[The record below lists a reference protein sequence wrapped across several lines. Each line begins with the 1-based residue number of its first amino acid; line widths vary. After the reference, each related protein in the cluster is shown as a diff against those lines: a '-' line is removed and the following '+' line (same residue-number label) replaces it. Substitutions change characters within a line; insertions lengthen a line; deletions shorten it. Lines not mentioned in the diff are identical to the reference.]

1 MATTL
6 QPRTLRPAPE
16 PLGNFIRPGYND
28 HVVLAQALAEG
39 RGSGTG
45 LIINPVHAERQLPLV
60 TEANS
65 RGVETILDPKSLEL
79 SSPSGYILRGIPDL
93 PWAAEGVMHSPLNL
107 AGAGGQR
114 SMRSLAEHAAEAQMS
129 AILAPTHFLD
139 SPTSAW
145 WNIDATLVRSL
156 RVMLDELELT
166 QAPIY
171 YPVMV
176 KASAMSN
183 PAMMTRL
190 LTQLQSVPADA
201 IWLRLHPFG
210 TANSGPLALRRY
222 LGLCRQLH
230 ALGLPVVA
238 EHSGS
243 VGVALLAFGAVG
255 GIESGVT
262 FTDSVNLEGLLR
274 QPKPD
279 GKPFSPAPRV
289 YLHQLGA
296 FVDPPVARD
305 FFAKRGMKALHGC
318 QDTSCCPRGWVD
330 MVGNPRGHF
339 LRQRATEVARLT
351 AMPASLRPGYYMENF
366 LRPASDRAMRSA
378 EQEPS
383 LARVRKRLDSWRGTL
398 GADLEE
404 HAGFTTSLPAAGR
417 RLRVRP
423 SA

>member
-28 HVVLAQALAEG
+28 HTVLAQALTEG
-39 RGSGTG
+39 RGSGSG
-45 LIINPVHAERQLPLV
+45 LIINPVHSERQMPLV
-60 TEANS
+60 AEANTV
-65 RGVETILDPKSLEL
+65 GVETILDSKSLEL
-79 SSPSGYILRGIPDL
+79 SSPSGYVLRGIAEL
-93 PWAAEGVMHSPLNL
+93 PWAAEGSMHSPLNL
-107 AGAGGQR
+107 AGGAGAQ
-114 SMRSLAEHAAEAQMS
+114 SVRSLAEYAAEAQMS
-129 AILAPTHFLD
+129 AVLAPTHFLS
-139 SPTSAW
+139 SPTSPW
-145 WNIDATLVRSL
+145 WDVDATLVRSL
-156 RVMLDELELT
+156 RGMLDELELT

-176 KASAMSN
+176 KASSLTN

-190 LTQLQSVPADA
+190 MSQLQSVPADA
-201 IWLRLHPFG
+201 VWLRLHPFG
-210 TANSGPLALRRY
+210 TGNSGPLVLKRY
-222 LGLCRQLH
+222 LQLARQLH
-230 ALGLPVVA
+230 ALGIPVVA

-262 FTDSVNLEGLLR
+262 FTDTVNLDGLLR
-274 QPKPD
+274 QPRPD
-279 GKPFSPAPRV
+279 NKPFSPPPRV

-296 FVDPPVARD
+296 FVDASVARE

-318 QDTSCCPRGWVD
+318 QDANCCPRGWSD
-330 MVGNPRGHF
+330 MVQNPRRHF
-339 LRQRATEVARLT
+339 LRQRAREVAQLT
-351 AMPASLRPGYYMENF
+351 AMPESLRPGYYMENF

-404 HAGFTTSLPAAGR
+404 HSGFSISLPAAGR
-417 RLRVRP
+417 RVRVRP

>member
-1 MATTL
+1 MATTF

-16 PLGNFIRPGYND
+16 PLGNFIRAGYND
-28 HVVLAQALAEG
+28 HTVLAQALTEG
-39 RGSGTG
+39 RGSGSG
-45 LIINPVHAERQLPLV
+45 LIINPVHADRQMPLV
-60 TEANS
+60 LEANS
-65 RGVETILDPKSLEL
+65 VGVETILDSKSLEL
-79 SSPSGYILRGIPDL
+79 SSPSGYVLRGIPDL
-93 PWAAEGVMHSPLNL
+93 PWAAEGGMHSPINL
-107 AGAGGQR
+107 AGAAGAR
-114 SMRSLAEHAAEAQMS
+114 SVRSLAEYAAEAQMS
-129 AILAPTHFLD
+129 AVLAPTHFLS

-145 WNIDATLVRSL
+145 WDIDAVLTRSL
-156 RVMLDELELT
+156 RGMLDELELT

-176 KASAMSN
+176 KASSLTS

-190 LTQLQSVPADA
+190 MSQLQSVPADA
-201 IWLRLHPFG
+201 VWLRLHPFG
-210 TANSGPLALRRY
+210 TGNSGPLVLKRY
-222 LGLCRQLH
+222 LQLARQLH
-230 ALGLPVVA
+230 ALGIPVVA

-262 FTDSVNLEGLLR
+262 FTDTVNLDGLLR
-274 QPKPD
+274 QPRPD
-279 GKPFSPAPRV
+279 NKPFSPAPRV

-296 FVDPPVARD
+296 FVEAKVARD

-318 QDTSCCPRGWVD
+318 QDINCCPRGWSD
-330 MVGNPRGHF
+330 MVENPRRHF
-339 LRQRATEVARLT
+339 LRQRAREVAELT
-351 AMPASLRPGYYMENF
+351 AMPESLRPGYYMENF

-378 EQEPS
+378 DQEPS

-404 HAGFTTSLPAAGR
+404 HSGFSISPPAAGR
-417 RLRVRP
+417 RVRVRP